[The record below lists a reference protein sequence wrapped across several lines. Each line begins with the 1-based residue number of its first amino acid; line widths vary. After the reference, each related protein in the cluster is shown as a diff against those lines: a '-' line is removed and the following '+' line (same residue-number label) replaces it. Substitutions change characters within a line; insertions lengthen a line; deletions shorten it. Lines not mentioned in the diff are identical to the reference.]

1 MAGLLSDLVGGK
13 LTVGFP
19 IFGLLTSPSAEVT
32 QVRVNVPGPCSVGDF
47 LHIEAAC
54 CFLSATTPTSHLRQT
69 PAQTWR
75 SKEHHLSGSL
85 REFVFEEPQ
94 LVSPILPCNSYKDL
108 PLNLSHLLTL
118 ILSAQNEVFKVTY
131 NLSQYPITHMVF
143 YLTIKIYS
151 KYNEIV
157 TG

>member
-1 MAGLLSDLVGGK
+1 MEDKRRRA
-13 LTVGFP
+13 
-19 IFGLLTSPSAEVT
+19 
-32 QVRVNVPGPCSVGDF
+32 RVQGAW
-47 LHIEAAC
+47 AAPAR
-54 CFLSATTPTSHLRQT
+54 SHGVAQPATTPTSHLRQT

-75 SKEHHLSGSL
+75 SKEHHLSDSL

-131 NLSQYPITHMVF
+131 NLSQYPVTHMVF
-143 YLTIKIYS
+143 YLTIKICS

-157 TG
+157 TGQIH